1 MEAVAAELRAQH
13 KIQVKTVAFDFT
25 KTQDHSIEEYQR
37 GIVDHVKSLD
47 VSLLINNAGYM
58 VPGDFERLSLE
69 EHKHM
74 IDVGIM
80 PAALLTKLLT

>member
-1 MEAVAAELRAQH
+1 M
-13 KIQVKTVAFDFT
+13 KTILFDFT
-25 KTQDHSIEEYQR
+25 KTQDHSLQEYQR
-37 GIVDHVKSLD
+37 GIVDHLKSLD
-47 VSLLINNAGYM
+47 VSLLINNAGFM

-80 PAALLTKLLT
+80 PATMITKLLTA